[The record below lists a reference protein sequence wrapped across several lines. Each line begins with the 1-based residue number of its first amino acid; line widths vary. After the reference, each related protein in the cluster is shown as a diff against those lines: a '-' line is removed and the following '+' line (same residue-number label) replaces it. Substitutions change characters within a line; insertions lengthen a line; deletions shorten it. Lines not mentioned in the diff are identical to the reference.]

1 MTIEDLMKLR
11 WKAIADY
18 PHSGHNVGGIIH
30 IDSLPLPRTGAE
42 FFNKYPHLFKPLQW
56 WEEREEKDMPEYVK
70 GSGGKPYKVNEYA
83 KYDPEIAYIKG
94 DNNKNKR
101 IKLRNFNPAT
111 EQDYI
116 TYQSNQKL

>member
-18 PHSGHNVGGIIH
+18 PHSGHNVGDIIH
-30 IDSLPLPRTGAE
+30 IDSLPLPRTGTE
-42 FFNKYPHLFKPLQW
+42 FYNKYPHLFKPLQW
-56 WEEREEKDMPEYVK
+56 FEDRESHELPSFIKLK
-70 GSGGKPYKVNEYA
+70 LNEGTIVFN
-83 KYDPEIAYIKG
+83 IAY
-94 DNNKNKR
+94 
-101 IKLRNFNPAT
+101 RNYLDKEFMKWKFGGNTIDKFLPAT